1 MSESCS
7 VSELDRGW
15 YLLYDRVRLELGEKS
30 MPSGGLLGAREGKGD
45 ESRDSLSV

>member
-15 YLLYDRVRLELGEKS
+15 YLLYDKVRLEVGEKS
-30 MPSGGLLGAREGKGD
+30 MPSGGLLGTREGKGG
-45 ESRDSLSV
+45 ESAESLSE